1 MSSLPNL
8 AVTRNLLAF
17 APPTIPSLPDGVV
30 RVVLTAKEEGLMVR
44 TFLKRVSDDDK
55 KVQAAAAAVMDPV
68 DNHDMAWSS
77 FYKNLA
83 LADWCFH
90 HVGHDLSNREL
101 LRAGFETSYKH
112 LIGETASL
120 QSLFTRQ
127 GLADNERRHL
137 EDMAKMDL
145 ELIDDNMVFIN
156 TATKGASGK
165 TDRKH
170 DECIGRLTAALRDR
184 RKALYAKT
192 FTNSKAAFESLARD
206 AMIGVE
212 VSASSGSAASA
223 ADSETYPNRTPAL
236 IAAIA
241 KDNEKKR
248 IRAEKAKAV
257 RAAKKA
263 AAATPSSSDPKPGT
277 KRKASKG
284 KSPTKPKPTLVL
296 SPVKV
301 TQTAAAP
308 INDKDEKKAPAAPA
322 VATASSA
329 RPLSVSAVVA
339 VASPDPAADTAANK
353 VVKRLKLSQSSSLPS
368 KRDSDVSEV
377 DSDDDAPA
385 KVSAED
391 EKKLA
396 LASGMS
402 SEELKLYVDKATDAD
417 RVALRDKAIAD
428 SVEANV
434 LVRMF
439 HGCAGMETRQKAYAF
454 VMSGFPKISANDG
467 WFNPSNPDSVCPV
480 TDEEKKILENGGSLA
495 DSKHPVGWR
504 RLYEATFKRLTA
516 MKDRRKDVNIKSGR
530 GIAGKS
536 IPSTALRLIG
546 FVKPNED
553 EVITGLGRKKKNASH
568 DHWSFPRKVATV
580 KMSRLVLVG
589 EENNSKGDAHTGYPI
604 EKCQV
609 NHTRQ
614 PLPWETIDKELTRLG
629 ALKSKKA
636 KNPYDGDY
644 DFILESADASGAKKT
659 QKKKKPAPEKL
670 DFSAKKVKVT
680 AAPAAA
686 KPKPVSATATS
697 SSVFATSD
705 AAAKAPKG
713 AVAAAVAAAGI
724 DMAAIKA
731 TMRALNQSKTASAAM
746 AASASTALVASM
758 AH

>member
-1 MSSLPNL
+1 MSSSNSTV
-8 AVTRNLLAF
+8 ARNLLAF
-17 APPTIPSLPDGVV
+17 APPTIPSLPDGVT
-30 RVVLTAKEEGLMVR
+30 RVVLTAEEEGLMVH
-44 TFLKRVSDDDK
+44 TFLKRVYDDDK
-55 KVQAAAAAVMDPV
+55 TVQAASAAVMDPV
-68 DNHDMAWSS
+68 DNHDMAWAS

-90 HVGHDLSNREL
+90 HISRDLDTRAI
-101 LRAGFETSYKH
+101 LRTGFESTYKR
-112 LIGETASL
+112 LVGETASL

-127 GLADNERRHL
+127 GLVDNERRHL

-145 ELIDDNMVFIN
+145 EVIDDNMVFIN

-165 TDRKH
+165 TDPKH
-170 DECIGRLTAALRDR
+170 DECMDRLTAALRER
-184 RKALYAKT
+184 RKALYVKT
-192 FTNSKAAFESLARD
+192 FTNSKAAFDSLVKD
-206 AMIGVE
+206 VKTGVDG
-212 VSASSGSAASA
+212 SASSSGSAASA
-223 ADSETYPNRTPAL
+223 VDSETYPNRTPAL
-236 IAAIA
+236 LAAIA

-248 IRAEKAKAV
+248 LRAEKAKAV
-257 RAAKKA
+257 RAAKKAA

-284 KSPTKPKPTLVL
+284 KSPTKPKPKLVL

-301 TQTAAAP
+301 TQTAAAAP
-308 INDKDEKKAPAAPA
+308 NNKDEKKAPAAPV
-322 VATASSA
+322 VATVPSA
-329 RPLSVSAVVA
+329 LPAVVA
-339 VASPDPAADTAANK
+339 AVPSDPSADK
-353 VVKRLKLSQSSSLPS
+353 VVKRLKLSQSVSLPS
-368 KRDSDVSEV
+368 KRASDDSEIESD
-377 DSDDDAPA
+377 DDDAPS
-385 KVSAED
+385 KGSAED

-396 LASGMS
+396 LASGMT

-417 RVALRDKAIAD
+417 RIALRDKAIAD

-439 HGCAGMETRQKAYAF
+439 HGCAGMSTRQKAYEF

-480 TDEEKKILENGGSLA
+480 TDEEKKILEKGGSLA
-495 DSKHPVGWR
+495 DSKHPIGWR

-530 GIAGKS
+530 GIAGKNL
-536 IPSTALRLIG
+536 PSTALRLIG

-568 DHWSFPRKVATV
+568 DHWSFPRKVAAV

-589 EENNSKGDAHTGYPI
+589 EENNSRGDAHSGYPI
-604 EKCQV
+604 DKCQV
-609 NHTRQ
+609 HHTRQ

-629 ALKSKKA
+629 ALKAKKA
-636 KNPYDGDY
+636 KKAPVGQDGDA
-644 DFILESADASGAKKT
+644 DASMESADTSGAKKN
-659 QKKKKPAPEKL
+659 QKKKKPAPETL
-670 DFSAKKVKVT
+670 DFSAKKAKVT
-680 AAPAAA
+680 APAAA
-686 KPKPVSATATS
+686 KPKPVSATAASSS
-697 SSVFATSD
+697 SSVFATAD

-724 DMAAIKA
+724 DMKAIKA
-731 TMRALNQSKTASAAM
+731 TMRALNQTKTASAAM